1 MREVEE
7 GAFRADYVGP
17 FPAPICQA
25 EFLARITA
33 TTTVKDAR
41 GGGKRVSCS

>member
-7 GAFRADYVGP
+7 SAFRADYVRP

-25 EFLARITA
+25 EFWLE
-33 TTTVKDAR
+33 
-41 GGGKRVSCS
+41 